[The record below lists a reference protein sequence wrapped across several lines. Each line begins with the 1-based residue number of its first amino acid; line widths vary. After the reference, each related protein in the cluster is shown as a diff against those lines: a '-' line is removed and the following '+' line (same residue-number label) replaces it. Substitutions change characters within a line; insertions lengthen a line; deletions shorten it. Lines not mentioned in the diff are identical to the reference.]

1 MSLRIQNLE
10 FIREALKTPH
20 PRCKFLL
27 NEEGVVFFPESQQHR
42 SIKVP
47 GLSYEDD
54 YRGNAVAGLLI
65 GDQVEIRFH
74 SAFSDQRISLLWAQ
88 VAATVTA
95 AGINLGPPSLKYQ
108 GRQLQ

>member
-1 MSLRIQNLE
+1 MSFRIQNLE
-10 FIREALKTPH
+10 FLREALNAPH

-27 NEEGVVFFPESQQHR
+27 NEEGTVFFPESQQHR

-74 SAFSDQRISLLWAQ
+74 SAFSDQRISLLWA
-88 VAATVTA
+88 
-95 AGINLGPPSLKYQ
+95 
-108 GRQLQ
+108 